1 MARGERGHGEHGY
14 EEYVLELVGG
24 DEDLLSAL
32 APVLA
37 DAVRIGRNDACP
49 CRSERKYKKCCLGR
63 VEEVERRVGTT
74 VLRKALTG
82 RSGR

>member
-63 VEEVERRVGTT
+63 VEEIGRRVGTT
-74 VLRKALTG
+74 VLREALIGRTG
-82 RSGR
+82 